1 MSVLINIVL
10 SKYNLKKHIKK
21 PRSTKYTNVKKSTTF
36 QKFLFQNHRLG
47 VCHMR

>member
-10 SKYNLKKHIKK
+10 SKYNLKKHIEKL
-21 PRSTKYTNVKKSTTF
+21 RSTKYTNAKESRTF